1 MCGIYGIT
9 AKDEAFI
16 KQYITTCSHR
26 GPDGQGIWSDDSTT
40 LGHNLLAITETN
52 TQSQQPWKTPKGNI
66 LIYNGEIFN
75 YFELLDK
82 YPNFVP
88 KTTCDTE
95 LLAGGLDEHGID
107 FVQQIDSMHAFA
119 YYVIQDKKIY
129 LSRDHAGIKPLHYA
143 EISEGIVFGSEIKGM
158 LDKVPNARK
167 VDPMALSCF
176 SMSGVNV
183 TRNTFFTNIKKVLA
197 GETLVYD
204 IINKTLSTHS
214 RELIF
219 PHASESVDLEEL
231 AILLKSGINVYIRS

>member
-16 KQYITTCSHR
+16 QNYFTTCSHR
-26 GPDGQGIWSDDSTT
+26 GQDGQDIWSDNSVT

-52 TQSQQPWKTPKGNI
+52 TRSQQPWKTPQGNI

-95 LLAGGLDEHGID
+95 LLAWGLDQYGID

-119 YYVIQDKKIY
+119 YY
-129 LSRDHAGIKPLHYA
+129 LS
-143 EISEGIVFGSEIKGM
+143 
-158 LDKVPNARK
+158 
-167 VDPMALSCF
+167 
-176 SMSGVNV
+176 
-183 TRNTFFTNIKKVLA
+183 
-197 GETLVYD
+197 
-204 IINKTLSTHS
+204 
-214 RELIF
+214 LI
-219 PHASESVDLEEL
+219 H
-231 AILLKSGINVYIRS
+231 I